1 MSEKTAQS
9 FEYKAEMKQLLD
21 ILIHSL
27 YTNPDVFLREL
38 ISNSSDAL
46 NKIRFRK
53 LTDSNVL
60 DADAELKITLEFDKD
75 AGTFSI
81 SDTGIGMT
89 RDDLINRIGTV
100 AGSGTK
106 EFVKSIKEGEKLD
119 ADMIGRFGVGFY
131 SVFMVTDECTIETR
145 HADPDSKGYRW
156 VSEGEEKFT
165 IEEIDKPDRGTKI
178 TFKLKDEYKE
188 YAEEYKVKSVLNKYS
203 NFVDFPIYIGEDKV
217 NVVKALWHKK
227 DKDIEEKEYEEFYKF
242 ISNDFQAPLGHMK
255 FDIEGRV
262 NFKSIIF
269 IPASAP
275 PTLFQDRDAKNLHLY
290 SSNVFIQDD
299 NETLLPD
306 YLKFLKGVVDTEDLP
321 LNVSREV
328 TQNSPVV
335 AKIRDIITGKVLTY
349 LENWADKE
357 EDKYEQFWSQF
368 GTMFKLGANSDFSNK
383 DRIMNLLRFESSETE
398 PGKLTS
404 LNKYVSKADTDQD
417 TIYYLAGNAREQAE
431 KNPNLEY
438 FKNKGIEVLYL
449 LDPTDLFVI
458 PYLGEYEGKKFQSI
472 DKADIDIDKA
482 DENEDN
488 KLEEDKK
495 TSLIEFI
502 KSELGDKVEDVIES
516 KRLVDSACT
525 LVVGEKGM
533 DPQMEKMMQMMDK
546 NFSASKR
553 IFEVNMSHPLIKNLS
568 AMHSADSES
577 KKLKAAV
584 EQLFNGAMLIEG
596 YLKDP
601 ADFVKNMTDMM
612 VDATK

>member
-1 MSEKTAQS
+1 MGENKAQS
-9 FEYKAEMKQLLD
+9 FQYKAEMKQLLD

-60 DADAELKITLEFDKD
+60 DVDAELKITLEFDKE

-89 RDDLINRIGTV
+89 HDDLINRIGTV
-100 AGSGTK
+100 AGSGTA
-106 EFVKSIKEGEKLD
+106 EFVKNIKEGEKID

-131 SVFMVTDECTIETR
+131 SVFMVTDECVIETR

-156 VSEGEEKFT
+156 VSHGEDNFT
-165 IEEIDKPDRGTKI
+165 VEEIEKAERGTKI
-178 TFKLKDEYKE
+178 SFKLKDEYKE
-188 YAEEYKVKSVLNKYS
+188 YAEDYKVKSVLNKYS
-203 NFVDFPIYIGEDKV
+203 NFVDFPIYIGEEKV
-217 NVVKALWHKK
+217 NAVKALWHKK
-227 DKDIEEKEYEEFYKF
+227 DSEIEEKEYEEFYKF
-242 ISNDFQAPLGHMK
+242 ISNDFQEPLGHLK

-262 NFKSIIF
+262 NFKAMIF
-269 IPASAP
+269 IPAFAP
-275 PTLFQDRDAKNLHLY
+275 PTLFQDRDAKNLQLY

-299 NETLLPD
+299 NPNLLPD

-335 AKIRDIITGKVLTY
+335 AKISDIITGKILTY
-349 LENWADKE
+349 FEKMADKE
-357 EDKYEQFWSQF
+357 PEKYDKFWSQF

-383 DRIMNLLRFESSETE
+383 ERIMELLRFESSTTE
-398 PGKLTS
+398 AGKTTS
-404 LNKYVSKADTDQD
+404 LNSYISKADTDQD
-417 TIYYLAGNAREQAE
+417 TIYYIAGNSRDGVE

-449 LDPTDLFVI
+449 LDPTDLFVV
-458 PYLGEYEGKKFQSI
+458 PYLHEYEGKKFQSI
-472 DKADIDIDKA
+472 DKADIEIDKT
-482 DENEDN
+482 DENEEN
-488 KLEEDKK
+488 KLEDDKK

-502 KSELGDKVEDVIES
+502 KNELGDKVEDVIES

-568 AMHSADSES
+568 AMHSADAES
-577 KKLKAAV
+577 KKLKDAV
-584 EQLFNGAMLIEG
+584 NQLFNGAMLIEG

-601 ADFVKNMTDMM
+601 ADFVKIMTDMM